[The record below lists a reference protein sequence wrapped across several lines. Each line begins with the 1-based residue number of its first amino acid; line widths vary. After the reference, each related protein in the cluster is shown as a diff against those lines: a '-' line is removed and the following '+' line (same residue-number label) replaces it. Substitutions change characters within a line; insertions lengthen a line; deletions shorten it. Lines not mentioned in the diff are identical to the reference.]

1 MKRRITLKDIALKA
15 EVTVACV
22 SLALRDSPQIAS
34 ATKVRIRD
42 LAEKLGYRPAPRS
55 LHWLAQCAG
64 CWMERV
70 NFLFVKNIF

>member
-22 SLALRDSPQIAS
+22 SLALRDSPQIAA

-42 LAEKLGYRPAPRS
+42 LAEKLGYRPDPA
-55 LHWLAQCAG
+55 LAALGPIARG
-64 CWMERV
+64 CNPIISAR
-70 NFLFVKNIF
+70 